1 MNEESS
7 LTIVVPTFNERANIR
22 PLLEAL
28 DQCLSLGEWKVIFV
42 DDDSP
47 DDTATEIRAC
57 QADYSNVDLITRVGR
72 RGLSSA
78 CIEGFHAATTPFI
91 AVIDADLQHDE
102 SVLTEMLSLLRE
114 GKAEMVIGTRF
125 SGAGGTGDG
134 LSPVRML
141 VSQSAALLTRA
152 LFRVK
157 ISDPMSGFFV
167 MKREV
172 FTQVS
177 QRLSAVGFKIMMDII
192 INHRPRLTMAEVPY
206 TMRARY
212 QGESKLD
219 WLVAVEYVAML
230 ISLRLGKLVSP
241 SFVVFS
247 AVGCSGLVVHATAL
261 CLLVQ
266 MYQSTFLVGQSIAT
280 LMAMTTNFFLN
291 NTVTFRRRRLRGKAI
306 FSGLLSF
313 YLACSLGAVINVS
326 ISQFLYSSGVA
337 YMVAG
342 LFGALLAA
350 VWNYLTTSQS
360 IWR

>member
-1 MNEESS
+1 MHEKAS

-28 DQCLSLGEWKVIFV
+28 DQCLPPDEWKVIFV

-78 CIEGFHAATTPFI
+78 CIEGFHAATTLFI
-91 AVIDADLQHDE
+91 AVMDADLQHDE
-102 SVLTEMLSLLRE
+102 SVLTEMLSVLHE

-134 LSPVRML
+134 LSPARML

-192 INHRPRLTMAEVPY
+192 INHRPRLAEVPY

-247 AVGCSGLVVHATAL
+247 AVGCTGLVVHASAL
-261 CLLVQ
+261 YLLVQ
-266 MYQSTFLVGQSIAT
+266 CVEATFLMGQGIAT
-280 LMAMTTNFFLN
+280 LVAMTTNFFLN
-291 NTVTFRRRRLRGKAI
+291 NAVTFRRHRLKGQAI

-313 YLACSLGAVINVS
+313 YLACSLGAIINLS
-326 ISQFLYSSGVA
+326 ISQFLYSVGVA

-342 LFGALLAA
+342 LFSALLAA

>member
-1 MNEESS
+1 MNEKAP

-28 DQCLSLGEWKVIFV
+28 DQNLSPGEWNIIFV

-47 DDTATEIRAC
+47 DDTAAEIRTC

-102 SVLTEMLSLLRE
+102 SLLTEMLLLLRE

-134 LSPVRML
+134 LSPLRKL
-141 VSQSAALLTRA
+141 VSQSATLLTRA

-157 ISDPMSGFFV
+157 ISDPMSGFF
-167 MKREV
+167 MIKREV
-172 FTQVS
+172 FTRVS

-192 INHRPRLTMAEVPY
+192 INHRPRLNIAEVPY
-206 TMRARY
+206 TMRARH

-219 WLVAVEYVAML
+219 SLVAIEYIAML

-241 SFVVFS
+241 GFVVFS
-247 AVGCSGLVVHATAL
+247 AVGCTGLVVHATAL
-261 CLLVQ
+261 YLLVQ
-266 MYQSTFLVGQSIAT
+266 IAQSTFLVGQSIAT
-280 LMAMTTNFFLN
+280 LVAMTTNFFLN
-291 NTVTFRRRRLRGKAI
+291 NAVTFRRKRLMGQAI

-313 YLACSLGAVINVS
+313 YLACSLGAIINLS
-326 ISQFLYSSGVA
+326 ISQFLYSVGVT
-337 YMVAG
+337 YMAAG

>member
-1 MNEESS
+1 MNEESA

-28 DQCLSLGEWKVIFV
+28 DQCLSPGEWKVIFV

-57 QADYSNVDLITRVGR
+57 QADYSNIDLITRVGR

-177 QRLSAVGFKIMMDII
+177 HRLSAVGFKIMMDII

-261 CLLVQ
+261 YLLVQ
-266 MYQSTFLVGQSIAT
+266 MYQFTFLFGQSIAT

-313 YLACSLGAVINVS
+313 YLACSLGAIINVS

-342 LFGALLAA
+342 LLGALLAA